1 MLFFQSCLLIGYLY
15 AYFLSRFTTPVLA
28 CIIHATLWLL
38 AFLTLPFSTS
48 QFQTESISKYAALEL
63 LINLISHAAFPLTLL
78 GASAPPT
85 TMVVRQFPTKI
96 RQPLL
101 PLHCQQCGNLG
112 RAAFLPSFN

>member
-1 MLFFQSCLLIGYLY
+1 MLFFQICLLIGYLY

-78 GASAPPT
+78 GASAPPYYNGGSPIPNQNPT
-85 TMVVRQFPTKI
+85 TPTPFTLPAMWEPWQGCFPA
-96 RQPLL
+96 L
-101 PLHCQQCGNLG
+101 
-112 RAAFLPSFN
+112 F